1 MHCRAASPG
10 FYVARGLVFGVST
23 CDPVDEYQVAPAT
36 ATSDTVCD
44 DVTQCEPGAQYTLQ
58 AATATSDAVCAN
70 CTVCDADTQVRRA
83 GAGSCDGVS
92 DSVCDFINVCLLQPC
107 ENGAACESFMGVNRT
122 CNCTGTAFCGDSCQ
136 FELVDG
142 VCNPSAA
149 TTSAAT
155 LFTFVGIAIAVLVL
169 VVALVVVALRVRER
183 VYKNIYRPDKAVR
196 EKRAVTDAWELD
208 RELLTLGR
216 VIGEGQFGKVSRGL
230 LRRSQDASDTMAPAI
245 DVAVKQLKGNANGT
259 AEEDEFFKEMDLMKE
274 LGRHKHVLSLV
285 GVCTLDDPILLVV
298 EFAELGDLRN
308 FVQSKRATA
317 RHGPLLNNTH
327 FVDFGAQIASGM
339 AFLEDHKVC
348 AAGFLA
354 LVVWRLQKERR
365 YLMPAT

>member
-1 MHCRAASPG
+1 MTE
-10 FYVARGLVFGVST
+10 YETVAPTQLSDRECSLLRVCSS
-23 CDPVDEYQVAPAT
+23 DEYISV
-36 ATSDTVCD
+36 
-44 DVTQCEPGAQYTLQ
+44 
-58 AATATSDAVCAN
+58 AATATTDRVCAA
-70 CTVCDADTQVRRA
+70 CVACDPATQVRVA
-83 GAGSCDGVS
+83 GTCKDDVPGECE
-92 DSVCDFINVCLLQPC
+92 FIDLCTASTC
-107 ENGAACESFMGVNRT
+107 SNGGMCSSFNGTTLV
-122 CNCTGTAFCGDSCQ
+122 CNCTGTGFCGTTC
-136 FELVDG
+136 EAPVVDG
-142 VCNPSAA
+142 ACSLEESSAVA
-149 TTSAAT
+149 STTLIGAG
-155 LFTFVGIAIAVLVL
+155 VGSGLLVL
-169 VVALVVVALRVRER
+169 VVVVVVVYLLFKETKRARNVYVPSKEFRER
-183 VYKNIYRPDKAVR
+183 TKPD
-196 EKRAVTDAWELD
+196 EWELD
-208 RELLTLGR
+208 RELLAIGSVL
-216 VIGEGQFGKVSRGL
+216 GEGAFGLVSRGL

-259 AEEDEFFKEMDLMKE
+259 AEEEEFFKEMDLMKA

-285 GVCTLDDPILLVV
+285 GVCTLDDPILLVT